1 MCIDLIADLPP
12 ILKEDFEKDYY
23 SLHDEINAQIYRI
36 EGSRFGISIKDSRVG
51 KPSTVAIKN
60 MKMLSSSDKYALQVL
75 DKSKKEIFMIGLGDP
90 FYIHAQ
96 HIDFEDRDFFGG
108 YVDAELE
115 IALPFEVDVAYFIL
129 FSQEDKFLKK
139 IDSNTKYRKNFDG
152 GILNRNSATTRS
164 ILSLAQRGQ
173 GPGPAEERCKKA
185 PKGIY

>member
-1 MCIDLIADLPP
+1 MVRILNTLLVLFMCIDLIADLPP
-12 ILKEDFEKDYY
+12 ISKEDFEKDYY
-23 SLHDEINAQIYRI
+23 SLQDEINAQIYRI

-60 MKMLSSSDKYALQVL
+60 MKMLSSSDIYALQVL

-115 IALPFEVDVAYFIL
+115 IALPFEADVAYFIL

-139 IDSNTKYRKNFDG
+139 INEIKIK
-152 GILNRNSATTRS
+152 
-164 ILSLAQRGQ
+164 
-173 GPGPAEERCKKA
+173 
-185 PKGIY
+185 

>member
-12 ILKEDFEKDYY
+12 ISKEDFEKDYY
-23 SLHDEINAQIYRI
+23 SLQDEINAQIYRI

-115 IALPFEVDVAYFIL
+115 IALPFEADVATLYC
-129 FSQEDKFLKK
+129 FLKRINSSK
-139 IDSNTKYRKNFDG
+139 KLMKLK
-152 GILNRNSATTRS
+152 LNKTFFFN
-164 ILSLAQRGQ
+164 LS
-173 GPGPAEERCKKA
+173 KH
-185 PKGIY
+185 I

>member
-12 ILKEDFEKDYY
+12 ISKEDFEKDYY
-23 SLHDEINAQIYRI
+23 SLQDEINAQIYRI
-36 EGSRFGISIKDSRVG
+36 EGSRFGVSIKDSKVG

-75 DKSKKEIFMIGLGDP
+75 DKSKKVIFMIGLGDP
-90 FYIHAQ
+90 FYIHVQ

-115 IALPFEVDVAYFIL
+115 IALPFEADVAYFIL

-139 IDSNTKYRKNFDG
+139 INEIKIK
-152 GILNRNSATTRS
+152 
-164 ILSLAQRGQ
+164 
-173 GPGPAEERCKKA
+173 
-185 PKGIY
+185 